1 MVTTMTITHL
11 EVSEYPRLAR
21 SPSPQTPVRTRDQER
36 VPESRRI
43 ESKRAPPSL
52 IGRAHHNLFNFY
64 RDEKTWLSEER
75 RAILKLDFIEII
87 SVLPLI
93 VVFYFF
99 SSLDRSN
106 IGNARVAGKASEI
119 FEALGSPIFSSTHFH
134 VYVSTLR
141 RKACPQSSESSPV
154 RMQSL
159 FYHHT
164 RRPCSTYVLVKV
176 PANLALKRV
185 GAHIFLPLI
194 SGVWGL
200 IVYGLSRR
208 RFISCMLFVFVSKS
222 GELQRGR
229 FMPRVLFNRPQ
240 AILLYLSNSY
250 SRDQLQMRIAIFY
263 SSASLSGSF
272 SGLLAYAILHLH
284 ETWGKPA
291 WAWLFFIEG
300 AATMVFAVI
309 ASFIFPASIASN
321 RLLREREKEVLLNR
335 LARKAAS
342 TLDPNE
348 KFKISE
354 VVAAI
359 KSPHVILLTITQFM
373 SGTAA
378 YSVTYF
384 TPTSKCFLFSSL
396 ISKSRQNHPPPSC
409 VQRYSSLGYSP
420 SRTQLMTSP
429 PFAVAFVV
437 MLAGGY
443 FSDRY
448 HARALTA
455 GVSAAVAF
463 IGFLLFLL
471 LDPSHTHAKYGS
483 LFLAIPGVFSLI
495 PPIGAWAANNSDGHY
510 RRATAIAFSYSTST
524 VGGILSTWLFPQS
537 QAPRYRPGIIV
548 NLVWSVVLALIH
560 LDCAGILLGVILNY
574 VWLRYAN
581 HYKSK
586 NRSRIL
592 EPYDPLGNGIQPDS
606 PEFLRAW
613 TELGDKHPDF
623 KYVY

>member
-1 MVTTMTITHL
+1 MILDKKDSGSANDPTNQYAPISTDAAASSSGNHVL
-11 EVSEYPRLAR
+11 L
-21 SPSPQTPVRTRDQER
+21 PSDEDDQTLKHKKNDER
-36 VPESRRI
+36 
-43 ESKRAPPSL
+43 K
-52 IGRAHHNLFNFY
+52 
-64 RDEKTWLSEER
+64 
-75 RAILKLDFIEII
+75 AILKLDLI
-87 SVLPLI
+87 VLPLI

-106 IGNARVAGKASEI
+106 IGNARVAGLQKSLKLSDHQYSV
-119 FEALGSPIFSSTHFH
+119 ALTSTFI
-134 VYVSTLR
+134 
-141 RKACPQSSESSPV
+141 
-154 RMQSL
+154 
-159 FYHHT
+159 
-164 RRPCSTYVLVKV
+164 TYVLVKV
-176 PANLALKRV
+176 PANLILKRV

-194 SGVWGL
+194 SGAWGL
-200 IVYGLSRR
+200 VTFCQGFTTNFGGLVTAR
-208 RFISCMLFVFVSKS
+208 LFM
-222 GELQRGR
+222 GLAEGGLY
-229 FMPRVLFNRPQ
+229 P

-272 SGLLAYAILHLH
+272 SGLLAYAILHMH

-300 AATMVFAVI
+300 LATMVFA
-309 ASFIFPASIASN
+309 AMAAFIFPSSISSN
-321 RLLREREKEVLLNR
+321 RLLSGREKDILLNR
-335 LARKAAS
+335 LIRKAPS
-342 TLDPNE
+342 TVDPNE
-348 KFKISE
+348 KFKVSE
-354 VVAAI
+354 VLAAI
-359 KSPHVILLTITQFM
+359 KSPHVIILTITQFM

-384 TPTSKCFLFSSL
+384 TPT
-396 ISKSRQNHPPPSC
+396 IVH
-409 VQRYSSLGYSP
+409 SLGYTP
-420 SRTQLMTSP
+420 SHTQLMTSP

-443 FSDRY
+443 FSDRC

-463 IGFLLFLL
+463 TGFMLFLL
-471 LDPSHTHAKYGS
+471 LDPSRTHAKYGS

-537 QAPRYRPGIIV
+537 QGPRYRPGIIV
-548 NLVWSVVLALIH
+548 NLVC
-560 LDCAGILLGVILNY
+560 CAGILLGVSLNY
-574 VWLRYAN
+574 MWLRYAN
-581 HYKSK
+581 HYKSN
-586 NRSRIL
+586 NRSKIL
-592 EPYDPLGNGIQPDS
+592 EPYDPHGHGLTPGS

-613 TELGDKHPDF
+613 AELGDRHPDF

>member
-1 MVTTMTITHL
+1 MPDKKDLAATIDPADQYAPISTDLATTASSGNQVL
-11 EVSEYPRLAR
+11 LPGNEDNLYPG
-21 SPSPQTPVRTRDQER
+21 QT
-36 VPESRRI
+36 
-43 ESKRAPPSL
+43 K
-52 IGRAHHNLFNFY
+52 N
-64 RDEKTWLSEER
+64 EER
-75 RAILKLDFIEII
+75 RAILKLDFI
-87 SVLPLI
+87 VLPLI

-106 IGNARVAGKASEI
+106 IGNARVAGLQKSLKLSDHQYSV
-119 FEALGSPIFSSTHFH
+119 ALTSTFI
-134 VYVSTLR
+134 
-141 RKACPQSSESSPV
+141 
-154 RMQSL
+154 
-159 FYHHT
+159 
-164 RRPCSTYVLVKV
+164 TYVLVKV

-200 IVYGLSRR
+200 VTFCQGFVTNFDGLLVARL
-208 RFISCMLFVFVSKS
+208 CMGLAE
-222 GELQRGR
+222 GGLY
-229 FMPRVLFNRPQ
+229 P

-384 TPTSKCFLFSSL
+384 TPT
-396 ISKSRQNHPPPSC
+396 IVH
-409 VQRYSSLGYSP
+409 SLGYSP

-548 NLVWSVVLALIH
+548 NLVC
-560 LDCAGILLGVILNY
+560 CAGILLGVILNY